1 MIFRYSTNLSN
12 LPARVRLA
20 MTPREVGERLLSIR
34 RLHSVISADE
44 RSGPVGKKSS
54 SVESPAFH
62 MDANREGLTY
72 ANCKA

>member
-1 MIFRYSTNLSN
+1 
-12 LPARVRLA
+12 